1 MRRNLLTITF
11 LFLSPAFVYAL
22 GLGDIVAN
30 STLNE
35 PLEGRIELL
44 SPLPDELDS
53 LKISLADSNAFAK
66 AGVDR
71 PSILGKLK
79 FTLQR
84 SLDGEPDYIR
94 VSSQLPVQEPFLNFL
109 VEVTWSN
116 GRILREY
123 TILLD
128 PPSYD
133 FRSRIERTVE
143 PEGIATNTIQ
153 DAVSADTSQQPEV
166 STYLPVTNFTGSD
179 YGPTS
184 RLDTLSEIADKTR
197 PDKSINLNKMM
208 MAIFRANPEAFI
220 NQNINGLKGGYVLR
234 IPDETMINELTS
246 TEALNKVR
254 SHHAA
259 WGDTIYTEDTTAQEQ
274 PQPIAEVVSEEE
286 KIVDTSEVD
295 VVDPELRLVVAD
307 DGTEATQETGS
318 TEPSKS
324 DDLLVAEETIE
335 TLTQENFE
343 LKARLKELETLVE
356 QLQPLLSLKDD
367 ELAAYQ
373 DQLAIKADRTA
384 IEEESESSKVIAD
397 ALEDVLAEV
406 DADFEEEDAIEE
418 VDAGFE
424 EEDAIEEITERPSNS
439 DQYVESV
446 ERDAALVQEA
456 LSPFESIIDK
466 TKNILM
472 SKFGLAVLGL
482 LVLLLVLLRF
492 RKEPVE
498 TVHIEPIDD
507 AELAE
512 INKEVTD
519 LMDDAA
525 ATHSPERVSGSE
537 DETIIAKQETELAG
551 ENLSKEEE
559 TEFSMDEVNTYLAFE
574 QFEDAEKAVRTA
586 IDNDPNNS
594 ELHMKLLEVF
604 YNSGNKADYQK
615 TATIVNKKFSDSG
628 DVLDKTKTMWQEM
641 TESPLLISDDGSEDD
656 GSEDE
661 TIVVGA
667 PDDGSEDETIV
678 VGAPD
683 DNSNIDIGAPAEE
696 EKESDIEI
704 NQPDDFEID
713 LSIGEDDNLVN
724 TDAIIDEDEIS
735 DDFEKTEFNLEI
747 DDLDDGADDNE
758 TSLIEEENKEDN
770 DQEVDLVL
778 DNEINLEIDDLDD
791 GVSNKSSQEDTHAA
805 FVEKV
810 AESEDLSTE
819 DVVATKLDL
828 AKAYVEVSDKENA
841 KTILDEVLVEGDEE
855 QRKQAQILLDQI

>member
-1 MRRNLLTITF
+1 MRRNLSTIIF

-30 STLNE
+30 SALNE
-35 PLEGRIELL
+35 PLKGRIELL
-44 SPLPDELDS
+44 SPSPDELDS
-53 LKISLADSNAFAK
+53 LKISLADSTAFNK

-71 PSILGKLK
+71 PFILNKLK

-84 SLDGEPDYIR
+84 SVDNEPDYIR
-94 VSSQLPVQEPFLNFL
+94 VSSQIPIQEPFLNFL
-109 VEVTWSN
+109 VEATWSN

-133 FRSRIERTVE
+133 FRSRIERPAE
-143 PEGIATNTIQ
+143 PEGIATNIIQ
-153 DAVSADTSQQPEV
+153 DAVSVDTSQQPEV

-197 PDKSINLNKMM
+197 SDKSINLNKMM

-234 IPDETMINELTS
+234 IPDGTMINELTS

-259 WGDTIYTEDTTAQEQ
+259 WGDTTYTEDTTIQEQ
-274 PQPIAEVVSEEE
+274 PQTIAEVVSEEE

-295 VVDPELRLVVAD
+295 VVDSELRLVVAD

-335 TLTQENFE
+335 TLTQENLE
-343 LKARLKELETLVE
+343 LKARLKELETLVAK
-356 QLQPLLSLKDD
+356 LQPLLSLKDD

-373 DQLAIKADRTA
+373 DQLATKADTAA
-384 IEEESESSKVIAD
+384 IEEESESSKAIVD
-397 ALEDVLAEV
+397 TLEDTLAEV

-418 VDAGFE
+418 
-424 EEDAIEEITERPSNS
+424 ITEQPSNS

-446 ERDAALVQEA
+446 ERDTALVQEA
-456 LSPFESIIDK
+456 LGPFESIIDK

-472 SKFGLAVLGL
+472 SKFGLAALGV

-525 ATHSPERVSGSE
+525 ATHSPESVSGSE

-551 ENLSKEEE
+551 ENLSKEEK

-586 IDNDPNNS
+586 IDNEPNNS

-604 YNSGNKADYQK
+604 YNSGNKEDYQK
-615 TATIVNKKFSDSG
+615 TATIVNKKFGDNG
-628 DVLDKTKTMWQEM
+628 DVWDKTQTMWQEM
-641 TESPLLISDDGSEDD
+641 TKSPLLTPDDA
-656 GSEDE
+656 SEDE
-661 TIVVGA
+661 TIVVGT
-667 PDDGSEDETIV
+667 PDDASEDETIV
-678 VGAPD
+678 VGTSD
-683 DNSNIDIGAPAEE
+683 DDFNIDLEVPLEE
-696 EKESDIEI
+696 EKESEIEI
-704 NQPDDFEID
+704 NQPDDDDFEID

-724 TDAIIDEDEIS
+724 TDAIIAENEIS
-735 DDFEKTEFNLEI
+735 DNLEKTEFNLEI
-747 DDLDDGADDNE
+747 DDLDGGGDDNE
-758 TSLIEEENKEDN
+758 ISPIEEDNKEDN

-778 DNEINLEIDDLDD
+778 DNEIDLEIDDLDED
-791 GVSNKSSQEDTHAA
+791 VSNKSSQEDTHAA

-810 AESEDLSTE
+810 AKSEDLSTE